1 MKSTSSSESR
11 TSTEVDLVLELS
23 AGKGRQSALELA
35 LRDAIRAGRLR
46 EATKLPSSRGL
57 AQELGMARS
66 TVSGAYSQLVAAGYL
81 ETRQGA
87 GTWVAPNAASRPS
100 EEHEEPPPQEPRFD
114 LRPHLPDLS
123 RFPRR
128 AWVRA
133 LGTALARAS
142 DSVFAPGDPRGR
154 IELRRSLTEYL
165 ARSRGVLTSPR
176 QLLICNG
183 FCQGFRLL
191 CEALRERGARRI
203 ALEDPCVFL
212 YPPIARAAGLEV
224 VPVPVDPQGLI
235 VERLAETCADAVLVT
250 PAHQFPLGAT
260 LAPRRRAALIAWA
273 DANGALVIEDDYDG
287 EFRYDRQPVAA
298 LQGLEPDLVAYAG
311 TASKTLAPGLRLA
324 WLALPPSLVDAAA
337 ERREVAERYAPVLD
351 QLALAE
357 LIDRGDFDRH
367 VRSMRLHYRRRRDR
381 MLAEIGRSTPQFQPS
396 GIAAGLH
403 FVLELP
409 RGLTE
414 AEIVAAAQE
423 RSIGLFGVETFRHG
437 PSEYDEALV
446 IGYGAPPEHNFEASI
461 SALAALLVEATG
473 RAERSA

>member
-1 MKSTSSSESR
+1 MKSTSSPGSR
-11 TSTEVDLVLELS
+11 TSAEVDLVLDLS
-23 AGKGRQSALELA
+23 AGKGRRSALELA

-46 EATKLPSSRGL
+46 GAMKLPSSRAL
-57 AQELGMARS
+57 AQELGLARS

-87 GTWVAPNAASRPS
+87 GTWVASNTTSRPS
-100 EEHEEPPPQEPRFD
+100 EGDEEPPREEPRFD
-114 LRPHLPDLS
+114 LRPHLPDLN
-123 RFPRR
+123 RFPRK

-133 LGTALARAS
+133 LGAALTRAT
-142 DSVFAPGDPRGR
+142 DAVLAPGDPRGR

-165 ARSRGVLTSPR
+165 ARSRGVLTGPR

-191 CEALRERGARRI
+191 CEVLRSRGARRI

-224 VPVPVDPQGLI
+224 VPVPVDAEGLI
-235 VERLAETCADAVLVT
+235 VERLVETSADAVLVT

-273 DANGALVIEDDYDG
+273 CENGALVIEDDYDG

-311 TASKTLAPGLRLA
+311 TASKTLAPGLRLG
-324 WLALPPSLVDAAA
+324 WLALPPSLAEAAA
-337 ERREVAERYAPVLD
+337 EHREVAERYAPVLD

-367 VRSMRLHYRRRRDR
+367 VRSMRLHYRRRRDN
-381 MLAEIGRSTPQFQPS
+381 MLAEIRTSTPQFRPS

-409 RGLTE
+409 RGLRE
-414 AEIVAAAQE
+414 AEIVTAAEA
-423 RSIGLFGVETFRHG
+423 RSIGLFGLETFRHG
-437 PSEYDEALV
+437 PSECYEALV
-446 IGYGAPPEHNFEASI
+446 IGYGAPAEHNFAASV
-461 SALAALLVEATG
+461 SALSALLVDATA
-473 RAERSA
+473 RRTSP